1 MRYPIY
7 GYSNGVL
14 LAFLS
19 ISVAL
24 FLLILSTLALSF
36 YNRKPFWKMLT
47 NCSILAS
54 SFFYP
59 LGLLLVYAEVQLVLS
74 YVFLYAL
81 SVPLSFLLVSIF
93 RDKKGRLLSIFDFL
107 AGALLLPCF
116 QLQSW
121 CAIPTFV
128 SLLYFLVR
136 FVFMVFEA
144 WGKLQHSFTF
154 YSLKVALDDLPQ
166 GLAIA
171 RGGGKI
177 LYINRRFLSFLKE
190 LGIDPHQKE
199 NDLFLL
205 LRWKSFRLVDERSL
219 VLSHR
224 GHFYLLREEEKGK
237 FREMSLS
244 DVDTE
249 IALNEELS
257 EANKKL
263 QKQKTYLLAKLD
275 EMKLLAQHEEKESL
289 RVLLHDTFAEEV
301 SLLHQVLINPAVDN
315 LVPLKDLIR
324 RGLENYEATYA
335 DLDDLE
341 SFYGLLGV
349 TFVNEGDFSH
359 CPDKRSM
366 LRLIREATDN
376 AIRHG
381 NAQAITLHSE
391 NDDST
396 YRLRITNDGIV
407 PASYVPHNGLSQ
419 LKNLLEKEG
428 GELEISLAPTFVLLA
443 SLPLPKGS

>member
-1 MRYPIY
+1 M
-7 GYSNGVL
+7 
-14 LAFLS
+14 
-19 ISVAL
+19 
-24 FLLILSTLALSF
+24 
-36 YNRKPFWKMLT
+36 
-47 NCSILAS
+47 
-54 SFFYP
+54 
-59 LGLLLVYAEVQLVLS
+59 
-74 YVFLYAL
+74 
-81 SVPLSFLLVSIF
+81 
-93 RDKKGRLLSIFDFL
+93 
-107 AGALLLPCF
+107 
-116 QLQSW
+116 
-121 CAIPTFV
+121 
-128 SLLYFLVR
+128 
-136 FVFMVFEA
+136 
-144 WGKLQHSFTF
+144 
-154 YSLKVALDDLPQ
+154 ALDDLPQ

-171 RGGGKI
+171 RGGGKV
-177 LYINRRFLSFLKE
+177 LYINRRFLAFLKA

-219 VLSHR
+219 VLSYQ

-237 FREMSLS
+237 FRELSLS
-244 DVDTE
+244 DFDTD

-275 EMKLLAQHEEKESL
+275 EMKLLAQQEEKESL

-324 RGLENYEATYA
+324 RGLENYEANYA

-349 TFVNEGDFSH
+349 AFVNEGDFSL
-359 CPDKRSM
+359 CPDKHSM

-381 NAQAITLHSE
+381 NAQEITLHSE
-391 NDDST
+391 SDASS
-396 YRLRITNDGIV
+396 YRLRITNDGSV
-407 PASYVPHNGLSQ
+407 PSSYVPHNGLSQ

-428 GELEISLAPTFVLLA
+428 GELTVSLDSSFAILV
-443 SLPLPKGS
+443 SLPLSKGS